1 MDKQEFER
9 AQELALVAL
18 TSIEYKQDTDRERAA
33 TNLGILAK
41 AYPAAEVN
49 EGAMTMLSILV
60 VMDAQAL
67 GMSVS
72 QRVAQLREFMRESTH
87 RNDPT
92 GEV

>member
-33 TNLGILAK
+33 TNQGILNK
-41 AYPAAEVN
+41 AYPIEEVN

-67 GMSVS
+67 GLSVS

-87 RNDPT
+87 HTHPETDA
-92 GEV
+92 